1 MNELLLIIGMTL
13 VTFGVRYPTLALV
26 SRLRL
31 PPVVIRALGFVPVA
45 VLTAIVLPE
54 LVMPGGMVDVS
65 PGNTR
70 LIAGMVAVL
79 IAWRTRS
86 LLLTIVA
93 GMGLFLV
100 LQLLR

>member
-1 MNELLLIIGMTL
+1 
-13 VTFGVRYPTLALV
+13 
-26 SRLRL
+26 
-31 PPVVIRALGFVPVA
+31 VVIRALGFVPVA

-79 IAWRTRS
+79 IAWHTRS